1 MNLSKFKRIVAE
13 YSGFD
18 STGEVSMSMTF
29 ADDLIL
35 ESDMYYE
42 MLETME
48 EEFDVDILSHD
59 GDFESLTE
67 LANIIKR
74 G

>member
-1 MNLSKFKRIVAE
+1 
-13 YSGFD
+13 
-18 STGEVSMSMTF
+18 
-29 ADDLIL
+29 
-35 ESDMYYE
+35 

-59 GDFESLTE
+59 GDFESLSE
-67 LANIIKR
+67 LASIIKR

>member
-1 MNLSKFKRIVAE
+1 VNLSKFKRIVAE

-18 STGEVSMSMTF
+18 STSEVSMSMTF

-35 ESDMYYE
+35 DSNIYYE
-42 MLETME
+42 MLEAME

-59 GDFESLTE
+59 GDFDSLSE
-67 LANIIKR
+67 LANIIKL